1 MNFCSKRLVTVPSSN
16 PDIQRYVYGLHSVIM
31 VGDIISFSSFG
42 EGELPQEMKLSIC
55 RHLGAEQPVYLGSSP
70 AEAKAEEVA

>member
-1 MNFCSKRLVTVPSSN
+1 VNFCSKRLVTVPSSN

-42 EGELPQEMKLSIC
+42 EGELPQEMKLAIC
-55 RHLGAEQPVYLGSSP
+55 RHLGAEEPVYLGNSP
-70 AEAKAEEVA
+70 AEAKTEEVA